1 MKQVLIVENSVNSL
15 MVKENKGDQKYL
27 LGGVFTEFDVKNRNE
42 RIYTADRFL
51 PCLEELNERI
61 NAGTLRVGRTWD
73 DQITPYDLGLKF
85 KTGFEIK
92 RGMNM
97 GVYYEMGL
105 TDINP
110 QFVQTYNKVFG
121 VSVSYL
127 FSITQEDKYNRYP
140 DYYHY

>member
-1 MKQVLIVENSVNSL
+1 MNQLAVMRLITSNF
-15 MVKENKGDQKYL
+15 KTL
-27 LGGVFTEFDVKNRNE
+27 LFLFVYNIIS
-42 RIYTADRFL
+42 IY
-51 PCLEELNERI
+51 
-61 NAGTLRVGRTWD
+61 
-73 DQITPYDLGLKF
+73 YMSLGLKF